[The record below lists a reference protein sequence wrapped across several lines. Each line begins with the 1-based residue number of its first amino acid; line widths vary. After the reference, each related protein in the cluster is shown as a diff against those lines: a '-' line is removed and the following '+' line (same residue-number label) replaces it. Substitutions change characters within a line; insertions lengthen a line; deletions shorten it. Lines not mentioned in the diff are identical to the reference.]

1 MVLPVAVEIAPPDS
15 PKESVAVLLAA
26 CTRAKRGGECVL
38 AADVAGNGTSAVAI
52 VTWQGNARALVEVG
66 LRREGHPEW
75 RTRTLEFDPN
85 RDDLLE
91 RWRAVGF
98 VVGTLANEETPSAE
112 SEPER
117 TPKPQE
123 SAPPKAP
130 AEKAKRGARDGKATE
145 LESSDNEVAE
155 STGSGEGTRSDE
167 GASTRYEPMF
177 GRARGR
183 LDVGASIGPAFD
195 EVRFGGLVR
204 AEVQLPDPLRA
215 QITLRYLERPS
226 GAEELRAQW
235 ITMSAGLGVGFGGE
249 RIEFGVALDGR
260 AEYFAARAER
270 RSAAEADT
278 RWLGGIGAGTTLA
291 WMPSATFGFF
301 AGADLALMFGST
313 DVRVESR
320 SLGTDGMLRYA
331 GEGGIRFRLR

>member
-26 CTRAKRGGECVL
+26 CTRAKRRGECVL
-38 AADVAGNGTSAVAI
+38 AADVSGSGTSAVAI

-98 VVGTLANEETPSAE
+98 VVGTLANEEAPSSE

-117 TPKPQE
+117 RPKYQE
-123 SAPPKAP
+123 SMPPKA
-130 AEKAKRGARDGKATE
+130 ATDEARRREQKGKAGQSKAP
-145 LESSDNEVAE
+145 ESEGTE
-155 STGSGEGTRSDE
+155 STGSGQGTISQDE
-167 GASTRYEPMF
+167 PVF

-195 EVRFGGLVR
+195 EVRFG
-204 AEVQLPDPLRA
+204 
-215 QITLRYLERPS
+215 
-226 GAEELRAQW
+226 
-235 ITMSAGLGVGFGGE
+235 
-249 RIEFGVALDGR
+249 
-260 AEYFAARAER
+260 
-270 RSAAEADT
+270 
-278 RWLGGIGAGTTLA
+278 
-291 WMPSATFGFF
+291 
-301 AGADLALMFGST
+301 
-313 DVRVESR
+313 
-320 SLGTDGMLRYA
+320 
-331 GEGGIRFRLR
+331 

>member
-15 PKESVAVLLAA
+15 PKENVAVLLSA

-38 AADVAGNGTSAVAI
+38 AADVSGSGTSAVAI

-66 LRREGHPEW
+66 LRREGNPEW

-98 VVGTLANEETPSAE
+98 VVGTLANEETPSTE
-112 SEPER
+112 SDPAR
-117 TPKPQE
+117 T
-123 SAPPKAP
+123 SKAP
-130 AEKAKRGARDGKATE
+130 EATPPAATREKAKQRESEEPRTTDAEGK
-145 LESSDNEVAE
+145 E
-155 STGSGEGTRSDE
+155 STESAGTTVDE
-167 GASTRYEPMF
+167 YEPVF

-183 LDVGASIGPAFD
+183 LDVGAALGPAFD

-204 AEVQLPDPLRA
+204 GEVQLPEPVRA

-249 RIEFGVALDGR
+249 RVELGVALDGR

-270 RSAAEADT
+270 QSTVEADT

-301 AGADLALMFGST
+301 AGGDLALMFGST
-313 DVRVESR
+313 DLRVESR
-320 SLGTDGMLRYA
+320 SLGTDGMLRYS
-331 GEGGIRFRLR
+331 GEAGIRFRLR

>member
-38 AADVAGNGTSAVAI
+38 AADVAGGGTSAVAI

-98 VVGTLANEETPSAE
+98 VVGTLANEEAPSTE
-112 SEPER
+112 GDPER
-117 TPKPQE
+117 TPKPRE
-123 SAPPKAP
+123 STSAKAAGEATKRSEPEPKATQ
-130 AEKAKRGARDGKATE
+130 GVS
-145 LESSDNEVAE
+145 LETTSGDAVVAE
-155 STGSGEGTRSDE
+155 DAPT
-167 GASTRYEPMF
+167 F

-183 LDVGASIGPAFD
+183 LDVGASLGPAFD
-195 EVRFGGLVR
+195 DVRFGGLVR
-204 AEVQLPDPLRA
+204 GEVQLPDPVRA
-215 QITLRYLERPS
+215 QMTLRYLERPS

-249 RIEFGVALDGR
+249 RVEFGVALDGR

-270 RSAAEADT
+270 RSTAEAET
-278 RWLGGIGAGTTLA
+278 RWLAGAGAGATLA

-301 AGADLALMFGST
+301 AGGDLALMFGST

-331 GEGGIRFRLR
+331 GEAGIRFRLR

>member
-26 CTRAKRGGECVL
+26 CTRAKRGGECML
-38 AADVAGNGTSAVAI
+38 AADIAGSGTSAVAI

-98 VVGTLANEETPSAE
+98 VVGTLANEEAPSGE

-117 TPKPQE
+117 TPKPPE
-123 SAPPKAP
+123 STPPKPAP
-130 AEKAKRGARDGKATE
+130 QKPKQGQPQPRAPEDENSEAP
-145 LESSDNEVAE
+145 
-155 STGSGEGTRSDE
+155 SGEGTAGE
-167 GASTRYEPMF
+167 YEPAF

-183 LDVGASIGPAFD
+183 LDVGAALGPAFD
-195 EVRFGGLVR
+195 DVRFGGLVR
-204 AEVQLPDPLRA
+204 GEVQLPDPLRA

-226 GAEELRAQW
+226 GVEELRAQW

-249 RIEFGVALDGR
+249 RVEFGVALDGR

-270 RSAAEADT
+270 RSTAEADT
-278 RWLGGIGAGTTLA
+278 RWLGGIGVGTTLA

-301 AGADLALMFGST
+301 AGGDLALMFGST

-320 SLGTDGMLRYA
+320 SLGTDGMLRYG
-331 GEGGIRFRLR
+331 GEAGIRFRLR

>member
-1 MVLPVAVEIAPPDS
+1 MVLPVAVEIAPPDA
-15 PKESVAVLLAA
+15 PKENVAVLLAA
-26 CTRAKRGGECVL
+26 CTRAKRGGECTL
-38 AADVAGNGTSAVAI
+38 AADVGGSGTSAVAI
-52 VTWQGNARALVEVG
+52 VTWQGHTRALVEVG
-66 LRREGHPEW
+66 LRRQGHPEW
-75 RTRTLEFDPN
+75 RTRTLEFDAN

-98 VVGTLANEETPSAE
+98 VVGTLANEEAPSTEAE
-112 SEPER
+112 TQRAPNAAGSASKTTSAVKARHSEPE
-117 TPKPQE
+117 KPNLADGEE
-123 SAPPKAP
+123 S
-130 AEKAKRGARDGKATE
+130 RGPVSSDSAATE
-145 LESSDNEVAE
+145 YAPV
-155 STGSGEGTRSDE
+155 
-167 GASTRYEPMF
+167 F

-183 LDVGASIGPAFD
+183 LDLGASLGPAFD

-204 AEVQLPDPLRA
+204 GEVQLPDPLRA

-235 ITMSAGLGVGFGGE
+235 ITMSAGLGLGFGGE
-249 RIEFGVALDGR
+249 RVEFGIALDGR

-270 RSAAEADT
+270 RSATEADT
-278 RWLGGIGAGTTLA
+278 RWLGGVGAGTTLA

-301 AGADLALMFGST
+301 AGGDLALMFGST

-331 GEGGIRFRLR
+331 GEAGIRFRLR

>member
-15 PKESVAVLLAA
+15 PKENVAVLLAA

-38 AADVAGNGTSAVAI
+38 AADVAGTGTSAVAI

-66 LRREGHPEW
+66 LRRQGNPEW

-98 VVGTLANEETPSAE
+98 VVGTLANEETASPAT
-112 SEPER
+112 EPER
-117 TPKPQE
+117 SPDSAASASAKPPADAPKRDEPESPAPDADGAEGGGGEPARAPEYTP
-123 SAPPKAP
+123 
-130 AEKAKRGARDGKATE
+130 
-145 LESSDNEVAE
+145 V
-155 STGSGEGTRSDE
+155 
-167 GASTRYEPMF
+167 F

-183 LDVGASIGPAFD
+183 LDVGATLGPAFD

-204 AEVQLPDPLRA
+204 GEVQLPDPVRA

-235 ITMSAGLGVGFGGE
+235 ITMSAGLGLGFGGE
-249 RIEFGVALDGR
+249 RFEAGIAVDGR

-270 RSAAEADT
+270 RSTAEADT
-278 RWLGGIGAGTTLA
+278 RWLAGVGAGATVA

-301 AGADLALMFGST
+301 GGGDLALMFGST
-313 DVRVESR
+313 DVRIESR
-320 SLGTDGMLRYA
+320 SLGSDGMLRYA
-331 GEGGIRFRLR
+331 GEAGIRFRLR

>member
-1 MVLPVAVEIAPPDS
+1 MVLPVAVEIAPPDA
-15 PKESVAVLLAA
+15 PKENVAVLLAA
-26 CTRAKRGGECVL
+26 CSRAKRGGECTL
-38 AADVAGNGTSAVAI
+38 AADVGGSGSSAVAI
-52 VTWQGNARALVEVG
+52 VTWQGHARALVEVG
-66 LRREGHPEW
+66 LRRQGHPEW

-98 VVGTLANEETPSAE
+98 VVGTLANEEAPSAE
-112 SEPER
+112 SEAQR
-117 TPKPQE
+117 TPNAAEP
-123 SAPPKAP
+123 APKATP
-130 AEKAKRGARDGKATE
+130 AEKARQSQAEKPKAADGEENKGPAGSDGAA
-145 LESSDNEVAE
+145 
-155 STGSGEGTRSDE
+155 GE
-167 GASTRYEPMF
+167 YEPAF

-183 LDVGASIGPAFD
+183 LDVGASLGPAFD

-204 AEVQLPDPLRA
+204 GEVQLPDPVRA

-226 GAEELRAQW
+226 GVEELRAQW

-249 RIEFGVALDGR
+249 RVEFGIALDGR

-278 RWLGGIGAGTTLA
+278 RWLGGVGAGTTLA

-301 AGADLALMFGST
+301 AGGDLALMFGST
-313 DVRVESR
+313 NVRVESR

-331 GEGGIRFRLR
+331 GEAGIRFRLR

>member
-38 AADVAGNGTSAVAI
+38 AADVAGSGTSAVAI

-98 VVGTLANEETPSAE
+98 VIGTLANEEASSSE

-117 TPKPQE
+117 TPKPVG
-123 SAPPKAP
+123 SMPAKAA
-130 AEKAKRGARDGKATE
+130 AEKAKRRDPDGNASESKAP
-145 LESSDNEVAE
+145 ESEGAE
-155 STGSGEGTRSDE
+155 STSGEGAISQN
-167 GASTRYEPMF
+167 EPVF

-204 AEVQLPDPLRA
+204 GEVQLPDPLRA

-226 GAEELRAQW
+226 GVEELRAQW

-249 RIEFGVALDGR
+249 RVEFGVALDGR

-270 RSAAEADT
+270 RSTAEADT

-291 WMPSATFGFF
+291 WMPSATFGLF

-331 GEGGIRFRLR
+331 GEAGIRFRLR